1 MPNLFSYGTLQKE
14 QVQIETFGRLL
25 QGEKDVLTGYKLEVL
40 EITDP
45 EVLRK
50 SNQKYHP
57 ILVFSGNIEDEV
69 EGILFDVTDEE
80 ILQADEY
87 EVDDYKRIETVF
99 KSGKKGFIYVGK

>member
-14 QVQIETFGRLL
+14 QVQIETFGRILS
-25 QGEKDVLTGYKLEVL
+25 GEKDVLAGYKIEML

-57 ILVFSGNIEDEV
+57 ILTFSGNAEDEI
-69 EGILFDVTDEE
+69 EGILFEVTDEE

-99 KSGKKGFIYVGK
+99 KSGRFGFIYVGK

>member
-25 QGEKDVLTGYKLEVL
+25 QGAKEVLTGYKFKML
-40 EITDP
+40 EIKDL

-57 ILVFSGNIEDEV
+57 ILEFSGNGEDEV
-69 EGILFDVTDEE
+69 EGILFKVTDEE

-99 KSGKKGFIYVGK
+99 KSGKNGFIYVGK

>member
-1 MPNLFSYGTLQKE
+1 MPYLFSYGTLQKE
-14 QVQIETFGRLL
+14 EVQLETFGRLL
-25 QGEKDVLTGYKLEVL
+25 SGERDILTGYNLNML

-45 EVLRK
+45 EILRK

-57 ILVFSGNIEDEV
+57 ILKYSGNPEDKV
-69 EGILFDVTDEE
+69 EGILFEVTEKE

-99 KSGKKGFIYVGK
+99 KSGKRGFIYVEK

>member
-25 QGEKDVLTGYKLEVL
+25 QGAKEVLTGYNLKML

-57 ILVFSGNIEDEV
+57 ILEFSGNGEDEV
-69 EGILFDVTDEE
+69 EGILFEVTDEE

-99 KSGKKGFIYVGK
+99 KSGKNGFIYVGK

>member
-25 QGEKDVLTGYKLEVL
+25 HGEKDILTGYKLKML

-57 ILVFSGNIEDEV
+57 ILEFSGNANDEV
-69 EGILFDVTDEE
+69 DGVLFEMTDKE
-80 ILQADEY
+80 ILQADQY

-99 KSGKKGFIYVGK
+99 KSGKIGFIYVGK

>member
-1 MPNLFSYGTLQKE
+1 MPYLFSYGTLQKE
-14 QVQIETFGRLL
+14 GVQIETFGRIL
-25 QGEKDVLTGYKLEVL
+25 QGEKDILKGYKLKML

-57 ILVFSGNIEDEV
+57 ILEFSGNADDEV
-69 EGILFDVTDEE
+69 EGVLFGVTDEE

-99 KSGKKGFIYVGK
+99 KSGKVGFIYVGK

>member
-1 MPNLFSYGTLQKE
+1 MHNLFSYGTLQKE
-14 QVQIETFGRLL
+14 QVQIETFGRILE
-25 QGEKDVLTGYKLEVL
+25 GEKEFLTGFKLEML
-40 EITDP
+40 KITDA

-57 ILVFSGNIEDEV
+57 ILVFSGKAEDEV
-69 EGILFDVTDEE
+69 EGILFEVTDEE

-99 KSGKKGFIYVGK
+99 KSGKSGFIYVAK

>member
-25 QGEKDVLTGYKLEVL
+25 TGEKDTLLGYDLKII

-50 SNQKYHP
+50 SGQQFHP
-57 ILVFSGNIEDEV
+57 IINFTGNFNDQV
-69 EGILFDVTDEE
+69 EGILFEVTE
-80 ILQADEY
+80 IELQNADKY
-87 EVDDYKRIETVF
+87 EVIDYKRIETEF
-99 KSGKKGFIYVGK
+99 KSGKKGFIYVKK

>member
-1 MPNLFSYGTLQKE
+1 MPYLFSYGTLQKE

-25 QGEKDVLTGYKLEVL
+25 QGEKDTLSGYKLGML

-50 SNQKYHP
+50 SGQKYHP
-57 ILVFSGNIEDEV
+57 VLQFSGNVDDQIEGVLFEV
-69 EGILFDVTDEE
+69 TEAE

>member
-14 QVQIETFGRLL
+14 QVQIETFGRILI
-25 QGEKDVLTGYKLEVL
+25 GEKDILSGYKLKML

-57 ILVFSGNIEDEV
+57 ILEFSGNTEDEV
-69 EGILFDVTDEE
+69 KGVLFDVTDEE

-87 EVDDYKRIETVF
+87 EVDDYKRVEAVF
-99 KSGKKGFIYVGK
+99 KSGKSGFIYVGK

>member
-14 QVQIETFGRLL
+14 QVQIETFGRIL
-25 QGEKDVLTGYKLEVL
+25 QGKKDILTGFKLEML

-57 ILVFSGNIEDEV
+57 ILEFSGDVKDEV
-69 EGILFDVTDEE
+69 EGILFEVTDEE
-80 ILQADEY
+80 ILLADEY

-99 KSGKKGFIYVGK
+99 ESGKNGFIYVGK